1 MSDRYEG
8 GVDKVLGRKVAV
20 RKFEGKLAI
29 ERLKDASSL
38 SHPSIVTILDLGAD
52 YVVYEHVEGSTMRDR
67 LAHGPIAPGEIA
79 KIATE
84 LGNALSA
91 IHDSGL
97 FHGDVRPDNVILS
110 KTGAKLAAFGLAEEG
125 SAVGDQRGL
134 ANTIYEAFSGKK
146 PSEPPRK
153 LADDAEDIRARVLR
167 ARVDAALA
175 RAFGSNPYPS
185 CRELGTTI
193 AGAIDPPYSG
203 AFPALRQA
211 ELEAFSHSASI
222 VPKPTRR
229 LQNILAGVAVILIAL
244 LIAFGHR
251 RQERTDPPIV
261 DASADAGHD
270 AK

>member
-1 MSDRYEG
+1 MSERYQDG
-8 GVDKVLGRKVAV
+8 TDKVLGRKVVV
-20 RKFEGKLAI
+20 RSVEGKLAL
-29 ERLKDASSL
+29 ERVKDAAKL
-38 SHPSIVTILDLGAD
+38 SHPSIVTILDLDGET
-52 YVVYEHVEGSTMRDR
+52 VVYEQVEGSTMRER

-91 IHDSGL
+91 IHDASL
-97 FHGDVRPDNVILS
+97 FHGDVRPENIILS
-110 KTGAKLAAFGLAEEG
+110 KTGAKLAGFGLSTEG
-125 SAVGDQRGL
+125 SANTDQKSFAHL
-134 ANTIYEAFSGKK
+134 IYEAFSGKK

-175 RAFGSNPYPS
+175 RAFGPNPYPS

-229 LQNILAGVAVILIAL
+229 LQNILVGVAVVLIAF

-251 RQERTDPPIV
+251 RDKVAVPATLP
-261 DASADAGHD
+261 DASDAGLD